1 MAGFGYKVA
10 MTDGQNRGAST
21 AGRLAIPSRL
31 EALPATRG
39 FWRRIT
45 LLSLGGFFEFY
56 DLVLAAY
63 IAPGLVK
70 AGILTTTT
78 RGLFETGSV
87 AAFVAFFFL
96 GLFVGTALF
105 GFVADRAGRRVIFMG
120 SLLWY
125 AAASAVMAFQHDAAG
140 LNLWRF
146 ICGIGVGVELVTI
159 DTYIAELASPRVRG
173 RAFAYANVIQFLAI
187 PVVALLGWWLVPR
200 TVYGFDGWR
209 LVVLAG
215 SLGAIVVWIVRRGL
229 PESPR
234 WLAHHRRGAEAEA
247 SVEAWEVEARL
258 EGAELAEPRE
268 HAHETGRGSF
278 IEIFRR
284 PYLGRTVML
293 IAFNLFQA
301 AGYYGFASWVPT
313 LLIASGIEVTRSLGY
328 TFIIAI
334 AAPFGPLAGIWFTD
348 KIERKWIIAGA
359 ALAIALSG
367 LAFTQARGMAP
378 IIACGVALTLA
389 NNILS
394 FAYHGYQPELFPTRV
409 RAQAVGFVYSFS
421 RLSTMFS
428 AFIIAFILREAGAP
442 GVFVFIAGCMG
453 VVALVIGIFGPHT
466 KDRPLEAISR

>member
-1 MAGFGYKVA
+1 
-10 MTDGQNRGAST
+10 MTPSQSQGQSI
-21 AGRLAIPSRL
+21 AGRLERL
-31 EALPATRG
+31 PPTRG
-39 FWRRIT
+39 FWRRVT

-56 DLVLAAY
+56 DLFLAAY

-78 RGLFETGSV
+78 GGMFETGGV

-96 GLFVGTALF
+96 GLFAGTALF
-105 GFVADRAGRRVIFMG
+105 GFVADKAGRRVIFMG

-125 AAASAVMAFQHDAAG
+125 AAASAVMAFQTDAAG

-159 DTYIAELASPRVRG
+159 DTYIAELAPPRVRG
-173 RAFAYANVIQFLAI
+173 RAFAYSNVIQFLAI
-187 PVVALLGWWLVPR
+187 PAVALLGWWLVPR
-200 TVYGFDGWR
+200 TLFGFDGWR

-215 SLGAIVVWIVRRGL
+215 SLGALVTWIVRRRL

-234 WLAHHRRGAEAEA
+234 WLAQHGRAPEAEA
-247 SVEAWEVEARL
+247 IVEAWEVEARL
-258 EGAELAEPRE
+258 EGAELSEPRA
-268 HAHETGRGSF
+268 HAREQGRGAF
-278 IEIFRR
+278 REIFRP
-284 PYLGRTVML
+284 PYLGRTAML

-313 LLIASGIEVTRSLGY
+313 LLIASGIAITKSLGY

-334 AAPFGPLAGIWFTD
+334 AAPIGPLAGMWFTD
-348 KIERKWIIAGA
+348 KLERKWIIAGA

-367 LAFTQARGMAP
+367 LAFAFVGLAAGGTRAMLP

-428 AFIIAFILREAGAP
+428 AFIIAAILKGFGAP

-453 VVALVIGIFGPHT
+453 VVALVIGVFGPHT
-466 KDRPLEAISR
+466 KGRPLEAISR